1 MFASKIAIAVSIL
14 TASVDGFVV
23 PQPGHSLV
31 AVGHDAH
38 GRIAVGGDDTVT
50 SVLGSTTKTL
60 STRRKEHNA
69 LHMSSM
75 GADEFIAVS
84 KSRESPST
92 TTVDVEDELALSAK
106 SLSIAFASPST
117 SSLEDTTTITEVS
130 SLSPHTF
137 TPLQHT
143 LRSLPFVSTAAYLYN
158 PQPLDDLV
166 AKIWSFVYN
175 WDFAQVPIFE
185 AEVAVFGFFTWIIL
199 FSSMHL
205 FLGEE
210 RTKES
215 RFDGELPHKPFEWAE
230 PKNYHLWFNPT
241 ASYLGSIWL
250 YLQIHEKPPL
260 PEIAPTFGV
269 LAVETMFGIF
279 LYDLCFMP
287 IHYLMHNLKIGSVR
301 RVHGYHH
308 RSGNT
313 LNSLETVQHSFID
326 GFLQVF
332 VNIMVQKI
340 SPFGGAKHVMSRLL
354 HNLSVTYL
362 LSESHSGYRDLP
374 WMSHNLFPE
383 IFGGAPRHEAHH
395 HNGRVYYQQY
405 FKYIDDFFG
414 FTEDLGK
421 NEHETI
427 RRGVEL
433 RKREHEEEAG
443 QTTQGSKQQPEE
455 TTLIIS
461 SKGMAGVTDAAATAE
476 HL

>member
-1 MFASKIAIAVSIL
+1 
-14 TASVDGFVV
+14 
-23 PQPGHSLV
+23 
-31 AVGHDAH
+31 
-38 GRIAVGGDDTVT
+38 
-50 SVLGSTTKTL
+50 
-60 STRRKEHNA
+60 
-69 LHMSSM
+69 MSSV
-75 GADEFIAVS
+75 GADEFIAAS
-84 KSRESPST
+84 KSRESPAM
-92 TTVDVEDELALSAK
+92 TTVDVEEELSLSAK
-106 SLSIAFASPST
+106 SLSIAFASPSP
-117 SSLEDTTTITEVS
+117 SSLEDATTITEFS
-130 SLSPHTF
+130 SASPYTF

-166 AKIWSFVYN
+166 AKIWSVVYN

-433 RKREHEEEAG
+433 RKRQTEEVEG

-455 TTLIIS
+455 YTLVFS
-461 SKGMAGVTDAAATAE
+461 SKGMAGVTDAAATTE
-476 HL
+476 HR